1 MTEPNEPTTP
11 LARMR
16 FSWQR
21 GTDVSDAPEVA
32 DDEASV
38 DDESVHEDAVEP
50 DVDERDADERDAGSL
65 RAGGTPASPSRPEPG
80 PADRPAQGFRPD
92 PESRSARGAQPGSD
106 LPTTPAPPR
115 AAPSTSSTST
125 NGHAVTD
132 DSPPTAP
139 SRRVSE
145 EARNRLDESR
155 SASPSESRSASRSE
169 SQPEPDVDDPA
180 WVATDLGELDDD
192 AAAESESRRRRKRR
206 ERQERKSRAAQA
218 KAAQKNARRTTARKA
233 AAKSEVAPVQVGDD
247 QAAADQ
253 AAKPTSRTPVART
266 NVAATSGRLGG
277 TTTGTTRAT
286 DRPRARPVAPAPAV
300 TATKRSR
307 RDRGDFDVPAPG
319 RRFSGGR
326 AAHTG
331 LRVALV
337 VTACL
342 LALGVVGYAAF
353 ALGISTG
360 RDNSPR
366 LSSADLARYRLT
378 AFPTAEAGQFAAD
391 YARLCFTH
399 DPTPG
404 ANDARERQL
413 ARYVSGGT
421 DPRCGWNGEGS
432 QSVADATWTGDS
444 EPIDVPGLQG
454 NARMMTVRVLTDSG
468 SSRIVTVPV
477 YVADLANANGMRIV
491 GDIGEMPQ
499 PNLAA
504 APEVKPPAAT
514 DSRLSEALTQ
524 GQFFEQFFTAWGA
537 SDRPALQ
544 RLVTPDATARTTA
557 GLNRV
562 LASPTIQEARVFLPK
577 GADPSTPYEW
587 KTRQTT
593 QAWVWVVWRT
603 PGEGSKATETRAYRL
618 QLVKTTQASSPTQEW
633 AVRDIQGGIPDVKG
647 G

>member
-21 GTDVSDAPEVA
+21 GADVADAPDDDASGDDTSSDEGAADQAVA
-32 DDEASV
+32 
-38 DDESVHEDAVEP
+38 EP
-50 DVDERDADERDAGSL
+50 DVAEPGVVEPGVDERAAAAEEADL
-65 RAGGTPASPSRPEPG
+65 RTPDTAESAPAARPASDLSATPASPSSSTPADSPAVPPATQTAPATQANGHTVTGDSG
-80 PADRPAQGFRPD
+80 PA
-92 PESRSARGAQPGSD
+92 
-106 LPTTPAPPR
+106 
-115 AAPSTSSTST
+115 AA
-125 NGHAVTD
+125 
-132 DSPPTAP
+132 
-139 SRRVSE
+139 SRRASE

-155 SASPSESRSASRSE
+155 S
-169 SQPEPDVDDPA
+169 QPDPDVDDPA
-180 WVATDLGELDDD
+180 WAATDLGELDD
-192 AAAESESRRRRKRR
+192 APAEPESRRERKRR
-206 ERQERKSRAAQA
+206 ERQERKSQAAQSGTDRAADSD
-218 KAAQKNARRTTARKA
+218 TTSTA
-233 AAKSEVAPVQVGDD
+233 G
-247 QAAADQ
+247 
-253 AAKPTSRTPVART
+253 
-266 NVAATSGRLGG
+266 AAT
-277 TTTGTTRAT
+277 A
-286 DRPRARPVAPAPAV
+286 
-300 TATKRSR
+300 TATALASRPATRPGWGPVPPPTATGAKRSR

-326 AAHTG
+326 AAHAG

-342 LALGVVGYAAF
+342 LALGAVAYAAF
-353 ALGISTG
+353 AVGISTG
-360 RDNSPR
+360 RDNTYR
-366 LSSADLARYRLT
+366 LSAADLARYRLS
-378 AFPTAEAGQFAAD
+378 AFPAAEAGQFAAD
-391 YARLCFTH
+391 FARLCFTH

-432 QSVADATWTGDS
+432 QSVVDATYTGDS

-504 APEVKPPAAT
+504 APEVKPPSAT

-524 GQFFEQFFTAWGA
+524 GQFFQQFFAAWGA
-537 SDRPALQ
+537 SDGPALQ
-544 RLVTPDATARTTA
+544 RFVTPDATARTRA

-562 LASPTIQEARVFLPK
+562 LTSPAIQEARVFLPK
-577 GADPSTPYEW
+577 GADPSTPYDW

-593 QAWVWVVWRT
+593 QAWVWVVWQT
-603 PGEGSKATETRAYRL
+603 PGEGPKATETRGYRL

>member
-21 GTDVSDAPEVA
+21 GADVSDAPEAA
-32 DDEASV
+32 DDDTSV
-38 DDESVHEDAVEP
+38 DDASSDDDVAHGAAAEP
-50 DVDERDADERDAGSL
+50 DALKRAAGGDPDDL
-65 RAGGTPASPSRPEPG
+65 RASGTPESAPASAPRPEHAPAARPG
-80 PADRPAQGFRPD
+80 QPGQPAQERRSGE
-92 PESRSARGAQPGSD
+92 ESRSGQEPRPAREVRPTSE
-106 LPTTPAPPR
+106 LPATADSPPAASSAAP
-115 AAPSTSSTST
+115 AAPSPTPAAPA
-125 NGHAVTD
+125 NGHAATGESGPAV
-132 DSPPTAP
+132 S
-139 SRRVSE
+139 SRRASE

-155 SASPSESRSASRSE
+155 SGPRPESR
-169 SQPEPDVDDPA
+169 PEPDVDDPA
-180 WVATDLGELDDD
+180 WAATDLGELDD
-192 AAAESESRRRRKRR
+192 AAAEPESRRQRKRR
-206 ERQERKSRAAQA
+206 ERQERKSRATRA
-218 KAAQKNARRTTARKA
+218 
-233 AAKSEVAPVQVGDD
+233 EQVGDEPVAVGEAVP
-247 QAAADQ
+247 AA
-253 AAKPTSRTPVART
+253 SRTPTARPNVART
-266 NVAATSGRLGG
+266 SGRPG
-277 TTTGTTRAT
+277 
-286 DRPRARPVAPAPAV
+286 ARPVAPPPAA

-337 VTACL
+337 LTACL
-342 LALGVVGYAAF
+342 LALGVVAYSAF
-353 ALGISTG
+353 ALGVSTG

-366 LSSADLARYRLT
+366 LSGADLARYRLT

-404 ANDARERQL
+404 ANDAREQRL

-432 QSVADATWTGDS
+432 QSVVDAAWTGES

-477 YVADLANANGMRIV
+477 YVADLAHANGMRIV

-504 APEVKPPAAT
+504 PPAVKPPSAT

-557 GLNRV
+557 GLNRI
-562 LASPTIQEARVFLPK
+562 LAGPTIQEARVFLPK
-577 GADPSTPYEW
+577 GADPSTPYDW
-587 KTRQTT
+587 KTGQTT
-593 QAWVWVVWRT
+593 QAWVWVVWQT
-603 PGEGSKATETRAYRL
+603 PGEGSKATETRGYRL